1 MIKQSIQNLKS
12 LKYLTLIAIFIA
24 LKIAISS
31 IFIPVHTN
39 LRIYFTFIISA
50 VEACIVGPIPA
61 LVSGAISDI
70 LGFMLHPSGPF
81 FFGYTISSMLGS
93 LIFALFL
100 YQTQLSIVKIAS
112 ARLIINLGVNTLLG
126 SLWSTILFSKGFIY
140 YASTSLIKNLILL
153 PIEVFI
159 LVLLFQALMPFLEK
173 RKFIPRQH
181 FSHIPWL
188 TSSKKG

>member
-1 MIKQSIQNLKS
+1 
-12 LKYLTLIAIFIA
+12 
-24 LKIAISS
+24 
-31 IFIPVHTN
+31 
-39 LRIYFTFIISA
+39 
-50 VEACIVGPIPA
+50 
-61 LVSGAISDI
+61 
-70 LGFMLHPSGPF
+70 
-81 FFGYTISSMLGS
+81 SMLGS

-173 RKFIPRQH
+173 RKLIPRQH
-181 FSHIPWL
+181 SSHIPWL
-188 TSSKKG
+188 TSPKKG